1 MLFNNKDLIIIRT
14 ALNKRTVVCSSK
26 NIFQTYFQTSGLPDL
41 PTSGLSDF
49 RTFRLHSQ
57 IYFANTK

>member
-1 MLFNNKDLIIIRT
+1 MLFNNKDLIIIKT

-26 NIFQTYFQTSGLPDL
+26 NIFQTYFQTSGLPD
-41 PTSGLSDF
+41 F

-57 IYFANTK
+57 IYFGNTK